1 MRRRGR
7 LPVLLAAALA
17 GVLAATVP
25 ARAQELDILSMYRE
39 LQVAQPN
46 GFPAYEIAVSPDGD
60 ARIEEGPP
68 GASRGHPAL
77 LLDTLGAFMRITG
90 GGGAGDDTIVTELA
104 AWIDP
109 EGFPLVALSE
119 RGVRQGAPFGGR
131 LRFYSRAS
139 GRWNL
144 VTERVW
150 PTDLDFALCRTRGE
164 EATEETAGWGAL
176 GSVAALLP
184 RAGTD
189 IAAWCVGASPVA
201 GTGAA
206 IVWDRAKGV
215 FTRGPALK
223 GSAPWAAAGRD

>member
-1 MRRRGR
+1 M
-7 LPVLLAAALA
+7 PVLLAAALA
-17 GVLAATVP
+17 GLLAAALP
-25 ARAQELDILSMYRE
+25 ARAQELDILSIYRE

-46 GFPAYEIAVSPDGD
+46 GFPAYEIAPSPDGGV
-60 ARIEEGPP
+60 RIEDGPQ

-77 LLDTLGAFMRITG
+77 LLDAMGAFLRVTD
-90 GGGAGDDTIVTELA
+90 GGAGDDAMVTELA
-104 AWIDP
+104 AWIDR

-119 RGVRQGAPFGGR
+119 RGVRQGVPFGGR

-139 GRWNL
+139 SRWNL
-144 VTERVW
+144 VTDRVW
-150 PTDLDFALCRTRGE
+150 PKDLDFTLCRARGE
-164 EATEETAGWGAL
+164 EVTEETAGWDAL
-176 GSVAALLP
+176 GPMVALLP

-206 IVWDRAKGV
+206 IIWDRTTGT

-223 GSAPWAAAGRD
+223 GAAPWVAAGRD